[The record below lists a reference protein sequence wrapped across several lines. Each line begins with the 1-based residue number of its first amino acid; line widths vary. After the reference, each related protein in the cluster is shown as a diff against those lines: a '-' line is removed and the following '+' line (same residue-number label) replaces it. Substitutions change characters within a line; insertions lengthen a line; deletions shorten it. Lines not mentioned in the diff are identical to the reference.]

1 MYCSRDS
8 KYLIVCFLCIW
19 FVNIA
24 AAQSNMQDNLHIMTA
39 IDQSTPSDVIDCSLL
54 NIVRIPNAIVTN
66 RRTLF
71 VTANTVEIDGVSS
84 NGLIARSTDNGDNWQ
99 VKPFEHKMPK
109 GFLYDK
115 ENDAI
120 FFLNHVRAW
129 RSTDDGETFDEYAH
143 VGIRNP
149 LDSLFFVLRENEK
162 QRSIQQRYAYELTMS
177 TSPCLGI
184 QLSNGV
190 LVMPFKASIRKW
202 KAIPNQLDDD
212 GYPVIDRSKVKNII
226 DILADVCILAYSR
239 DYGKTWEQSPSTPL
253 FNTDGTPCIIDEVSI
268 AEVEENRVMI
278 NARGGTESWLNQ
290 TNLGRRVLY
299 QTNNSIGI
307 KKEDYTIAGFEF
319 DPISDGVLWDPLVHA
334 AFAKCEY
341 NNTTFWLFCNCY
353 LPGEYKP
360 RKDLMLQVSA
370 DGHHWTPVMLVSPA
384 GKEINGYCSI
394 YCNNNT
400 IILSYEDSGSEGI
413 KVINLTESCID
424 RIMEAYQENVK
435 LRNLTTPAKKKK
447 TIYRLL
453 KYLSY
458 LIQ

>member
-1 MYCSRDS
+1 M
-8 KYLIVCFLCIW
+8 
-19 FVNIA
+19 A
-24 AAQSNMQDNLHIMTA
+24 EAQSKTQVNLHIMTA

-54 NIVRIPNAIVTN
+54 NKVRIPNAIITN
-66 RRTLF
+66 RGTLF

-84 NGLIARSTDNGDNWQ
+84 NGLIAKSTDNGDNWQ

-143 VGIRNP
+143 VGIKNP
-149 LDSLFFVLRENEK
+149 LDSLYFVLRENEK
-162 QRSIQQRYAYELTMS
+162 QRSIQQGYAYELTMS

-290 TNLGRRVLY
+290 TKLGRRVLY

-307 KKEDYTIAGFEF
+307 KKEDYTISGFEF

-341 NNTTFWLFCNCY
+341 NGITFWLFSNCY
-353 LPGEYKP
+353 LPGEYRP
-360 RKDLMLQVSA
+360 RKNIMLQVSA
-370 DGHHWTPVMLVSPA
+370 DGHHWTKVRVITPIDQLV
-384 GKEINGYCSI
+384 NGYCSI
-394 YCNNNT
+394 YSNMNRIIFCYEDKQNIGIRVIDLTTECIDEVLSAYTQNVEHNNITTRINNRDSFL
-400 IILSYEDSGSEGI
+400 LSYIETFLKRII
-413 KVINLTESCID
+413 K
-424 RIMEAYQENVK
+424 
-435 LRNLTTPAKKKK
+435 
-447 TIYRLL
+447 
-453 KYLSY
+453 
-458 LIQ
+458 